1 MLYFLYAAFFKS
13 KSPPQKKCLLWKY
26 EFFGAPC
33 LVGLLAANQRHIAVY
48 REPLPGF
55 LLVVEVLE
63 GTGTDCL
70 FPYYFTFI
78 ALSRL
83 LLYLGLQLSSC
94 MRTSE
99 SLGQKTA
106 HSQPFLWF
114 SGSTFSSPSPKTP
127 MEILEETFIKS
138 CILLFNRKNSNKNF
152 LFPLYF
158 RTGWVLATFK
168 GHASYPALGC
178 HPGNVL

>member
-1 MLYFLYAAFFKS
+1 M
-13 KSPPQKKCLLWKY
+13 CLLWKY

-83 LLYLGLQLSSC
+83 LLYLGLHSS
-94 MRTSE
+94 
-99 SLGQKTA
+99 A
-106 HSQPFLWF
+106 P
-114 SGSTFSSPSPKTP
+114 
-127 MEILEETFIKS
+127 
-138 CILLFNRKNSNKNF
+138 
-152 LFPLYF
+152 
-158 RTGWVLATFK
+158 V
-168 GHASYPALGC
+168 
-178 HPGNVL
+178 

>member
-1 MLYFLYAAFFKS
+1 MEVWVFRS
-13 KSPPQKKCLLWKY
+13 S
-26 EFFGAPC
+26 
-33 LVGLLAANQRHIAVY
+33 
-48 REPLPGF
+48 LPGWAVGCKPEAHSGLPRTIAWF
-55 LLVVEVLE
+55 SV
-63 GTGTDCL
+63 GGGGIRRYWYCDCL
-70 FPYYFTFI
+70 FPYYFSFI

-127 MEILEETFIKS
+127 REILEGTFIEI
-138 CILLFNRKNSNKNF
+138 CILLFNGKIATRIFCSPFTLEGLRPLLIFQANF
-152 LFPLYF
+152 PFTPF
-158 RTGWVLATFK
+158 
-168 GHASYPALGC
+168 
-178 HPGNVL
+178 